1 MSPSQSSASGRGART
16 SPMSEM
22 TDPVAVAERELA
34 EALNRLLIAE
44 TKAAAEGRI
53 VAPDEINKKAREV
66 EWRIAVLRILKEGG
80 EK

>member
-1 MSPSQSSASGRGART
+1 
-16 SPMSEM
+16 MSEM

-66 EWRIAVLRILKEGG
+66 EWRIAVRRILKEGG

>member
-1 MSPSQSSASGRGART
+1 
-16 SPMSEM
+16 MSEM

>member
-1 MSPSQSSASGRGART
+1 
-16 SPMSEM
+16 MSEM

-44 TKAAAEGRI
+44 TKAGAEGRI

>member
-1 MSPSQSSASGRGART
+1 
-16 SPMSEM
+16 MSEM

-66 EWRIAVLRILKEGG
+66 EWRIAVLRILKDG
-80 EK
+80 KNDMA

>member
-1 MSPSQSSASGRGART
+1 
-16 SPMSEM
+16 MSEM

-53 VAPDEINKKAREV
+53 VADEINKKAREV

>member
-1 MSPSQSSASGRGART
+1 
-16 SPMSEM
+16 MSEM

-66 EWRIAVLRILKEGG
+66 EWRIAVLMILKEG
-80 EK
+80 KNDMA

>member
-1 MSPSQSSASGRGART
+1 
-16 SPMSEM
+16 MSEM
-22 TDPVAVAERELA
+22 TDPVAVPERELA

>member
-1 MSPSQSSASGRGART
+1 
-16 SPMSEM
+16 MSEM

-66 EWRIAVLRILKEGG
+66 EWRIAGLMILKEG
-80 EK
+80 KNDMA